1 MTLKLIL
8 SLLLI
13 AGLIVT
19 TLSGQTKQTKPTG
32 DPDLS
37 KKSARFAPTVLTAN
51 ASQLT
56 PKDQQ
61 TLKKIIEAAK
71 LLDPLFLR
79 QVWSGN
85 EALEKKLLA
94 DKSPAGAQRLHYF
107 YLNDGPWSRIDNN
120 EPFVD
125 GVPHEK
131 PPIRFLPDDMTKDEF
146 NTWVQSGCYASESN
160 RILLSFA

>member
-19 TLSGQTKQTKPTG
+19 TLSGQTKQTKPAG

-56 PKDQQ
+56 PRDQQ
-61 TLKKIIEAAK
+61 ALKKIIEAAK
-71 LLDPLFLR
+71 QLDPLFLR

-85 EALEKKLLA
+85 EAIEKKLLA
-94 DKSPAGAQRLHYF
+94 DTRT
-107 YLNDGPWSRIDNN
+107 
-120 EPFVD
+120 
-125 GVPHEK
+125 GV
-131 PPIRFLPDDMTKDEF
+131 
-146 NTWVQSGCYASESN
+146 
-160 RILLSFA
+160 